1 MSGEPKP
8 PQGSW
13 SVLALVLSVVLPGL
27 LGLAAGA
34 KVDELLRPSLG
45 PTGAMVAGF
54 GTAFVALVWFGV
66 LSYRA
71 LTR

>member
-1 MSGEPKP
+1 MSSEPKS
-8 PQGSW
+8 PQRSW
-13 SVLALVLSVVLPGL
+13 SVLPLIVSVVLPGL

-45 PTGAMVAGF
+45 PTGAIVAGF
-54 GTAFVALVWFGV
+54 GTAFAVLVWFGV

>member
-1 MSGEPKP
+1 MSEEPKP
-8 PQGSW
+8 PSRSW
-13 SVLALVLSVVLPGL
+13 SIPALALSVVVPGL

-45 PTGAMVAGF
+45 STGATVAGF
-54 GTAFVALVWFGV
+54 GTAFAALVWFGV

>member
-1 MSGEPKP
+1 MSEEPKP
-8 PQGSW
+8 PLRSW
-13 SVLALVLSVVLPGL
+13 SVPALVLSVVVPGL

-34 KVDELLRPSLG
+34 KVDEPLRPLLG
-45 PTGAMVAGF
+45 PTGAGVAGF
-54 GTAFVALVWFGV
+54 GTVFVVLVWFGV